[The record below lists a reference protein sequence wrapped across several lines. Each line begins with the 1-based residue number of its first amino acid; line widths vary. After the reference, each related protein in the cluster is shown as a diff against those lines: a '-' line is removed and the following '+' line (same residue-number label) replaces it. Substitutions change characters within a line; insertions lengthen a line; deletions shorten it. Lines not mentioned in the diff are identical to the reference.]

1 METDEEISYRVRMPS
16 LLREEI
22 RGAAKASGRSMN
34 AEIVHRLEQSEKDD
48 AILSVL
54 IGEPRLQTLFRE
66 LAVVRDH
73 VTGLADSRG
82 WTDADKAGWIAYL
95 QLAAHL
101 LRYRLEQTVASGD
114 SPSKWPRIGPDDFTA
129 VVRIMEPTPANLVT
143 MYRERIF
150 ATPEEMRV
158 ICQSLLTGLPQ
169 LAHDL
174 AECGADRSFAEAETG
189 KLRDEILDRFPHLA
203 NDTEEEASE

>member
-22 RGAAKASGRSMN
+22 REVAKASGRSMN
-34 AEIVHRLEQSEKDD
+34 AEIVHRLEQAEKDD

-73 VTGLADSRG
+73 VAGLADSRN
-82 WTDADKAGWIAYL
+82 WADADKAGWIAYL

-114 SPSKWPRIGPDDFTA
+114 APSEWPRIGRDDYTA
-129 VVRIMEPTPANLVT
+129 VVRIVEPTPANLVT

-150 ATPEEMRV
+150 ATPEEARV

-169 LAHDL
+169 LARDL
-174 AECGADRSFAEAETG
+174 VDSGADRDFAEAEAA

-203 NDTEEEASE
+203 DNTEEEASE

>member
-22 RGAAKASGRSMN
+22 RVASKASGRSMN
-34 AEIVHRLEQSEKDD
+34 AEIVQRLEQSEKDD

-54 IGEPRLQTLFRE
+54 IGEPRLQAIFRE
-66 LAVVRDH
+66 MAVVRDH
-73 VTGLADSRG
+73 VGGLAKTRE
-82 WTDADKAGWIAYL
+82 WKDAEKAEWIAYL

-114 SPSKWPRIGPDDFTA
+114 APSEWPRIGPDDYTA

-150 ATPEEMRV
+150 ATPEEARV
-158 ICQSLLTGLPQ
+158 ICRSLLTGLPQ
-169 LAHDL
+169 LARDL
-174 AECGADRSFAEAETG
+174 MNSGADHSFVETETG
-189 KLRDEILDRFPHLA
+189 KLRTEIIDRFPHLA
-203 NDTEEEASE
+203 DNTEEGASE